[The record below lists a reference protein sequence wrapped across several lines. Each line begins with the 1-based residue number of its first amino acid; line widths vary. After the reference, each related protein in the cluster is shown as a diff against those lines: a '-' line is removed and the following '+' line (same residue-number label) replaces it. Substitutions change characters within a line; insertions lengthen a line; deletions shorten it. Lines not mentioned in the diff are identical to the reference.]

1 MTSEMLNTGARGEIV
16 LYQTPGGKTA
26 LEVRLT
32 GDTLWLT
39 QAQIAD
45 LFEKERSV
53 ITKLLRNIFSQG
65 ELERPSVGAFFAHT
79 AADGKTYQVEYFN
92 LDAILSVGYRVN
104 SRLGTQ
110 FRIRATNVLRD
121 HLVPALVREKH
132 AIRPVRVEGR
142 VQVDQVDAT
151 AGDVLA
157 QNRQI
162 VAVGERVLGDR
173 LGCHGRPPSSARS
186 CRTSTG

>member
-45 LFEKERSV
+45 LFEKDRSV

-104 SRLGTQ
+104 SRRGTQ
-110 FRIRATNVLRD
+110 FRIWATNVLRD
-121 HLVPALVREKH
+121 HLVRGYSINKRRLRELRLSLRMVEHALDEV
-132 AIRPVRVEGR
+132 PVTA
-142 VQVDQVDAT
+142 DQA
-151 AGDVLA
+151 AAL
-157 QNRQI
+157 
-162 VAVGERVLGDR
+162 LR
-173 LGCHGRPPSSARS
+173 LVTDYAYALDLL
-186 CRTSTG
+186 